1 MSETPHPTTW
11 TIGEYLEH
19 LDSEHADESD
29 DEELQTIVADLVER
43 EKRKV
48 V

>member
-1 MSETPHPTTW
+1 MSETPHTTW

-19 LDSEHADESD
+19 FDSEHADESD